1 VGRVGVHIGYSE
13 ELAHMIQAGVDAF
26 LVPSRFE
33 PCGLTQLYALRYG
46 AVPIVSRVGGLKDTI
61 IDANEMA
68 LQAEVATGLQ
78 FSPTT
83 AEALAMALREAERL
97 FDDADTWRKIQ
108 VSGMKTD
115 VSWRNPAGRY
125 ATLFRDAAAAHTE

>member
-1 VGRVGVHIGYSE
+1 
-13 ELAHMIQAGVDAF
+13 MIQAGADAL

-68 LQAEVATGLQ
+68 LQADVATGLQ

-83 AEALAMALREAERL
+83 AEALAIALREAERL
-97 FDDADTWRKIQ
+97 FEDAETWRKIQ
-108 VSGMKTD
+108 VNGMRTD
-115 VSWRNPAGRY
+115 VSWRNPARRY
-125 ATLFRDAAAAHTE
+125 AKLFRGRGRRDVG

>member
-1 VGRVGVHIGYSE
+1 
-13 ELAHMIQAGVDAF
+13 MIQAGADAF

-61 IDANEMA
+61 VDANEMA
-68 LQAEVATGLQ
+68 LQADVATGLQ

-83 AEALAMALREAERL
+83 AEALALTLREAERL
-97 FDDADTWRKIQ
+97 FEDAETWRKIQ
-108 VSGMKTD
+108 VNGMRTD
-115 VSWRNPAGRY
+115 VSWRNPARRY
-125 ATLFRDAAAAHTE
+125 AKLFEDAVAARAG